1 MIFSR
6 IFAPSHTSQKPE
18 KRLEAIEKL
27 SPEKPQDKTILHELA
42 FNDDNADVSL
52 AALAKLN
59 SFVLWQKMAQIAKS
73 TKVKKAAQHC
83 VNEAIS
89 GKGSAALSA
98 EEKSSFLQETAS
110 ADVIIDVV
118 QREPELLG
126 NTELAFAL
134 LAKVDKPS
142 FTQHVFLHANN
153 GQLQRQLISSQSQT
167 NTLQKWAKKL
177 SDSST
182 LDAINSRID
191 EIRAAEQKPV
201 ELKKQL
207 TLCLSKYRALLDKA
221 DVEQVVDL
229 QSSYHSELEGLFA
242 QAGILSTDDKQEF
255 EEKRSKITEQVTRY
269 VDRIRPAWEEKQKS
283 AVLANTQALCEQ
295 QLTHAKEQVGWLFNT
310 RLCDA
315 TLADVATVNES
326 VRGVEATLEQ
336 LGQLGSNDKRVDE
349 IQLAVDGLNTKL
361 EAFSMQ
367 QQYGQKLL
375 SRLNVV
381 EDVAQKLNSADVS
394 DEQKRDLRSEFDTA
408 IEEYSAI
415 SRELIA
421 QPKALLQRFKVAT
434 KQVRADEKAAKSKH
448 QDELRHVRK
457 QISIVDNLVSQGKF
471 RAAMAKFKKLSDN
484 VASLPESLKKDIDK
498 RFQKTADDIARLEGW
513 QSYIAA
519 PRKPALVEQA
529 KELAATPAENIKQR
543 SESIKY
549 LRSQWLSLNTPS
561 AGDNEQEN
569 AALQQDFD
577 NALEKAF
584 EPCREHYARLDAERA
599 AALELRRS
607 IIEKVASVPEDI
619 EPTELS
625 KTLDRLAKQ
634 WRACGQVE
642 KQAYEQLKV
651 EWKAVFSPLQK
662 RVYAWQSDNQA
673 LKQRLVDKVNALQ
686 DSDDISDAA
695 ESAQQ
700 LQQEWKRIGHAGKR
714 EESRLWAEFK
724 ASNDAIFERLK
735 TQRKAQT
742 SEYTEQAEKLLSSIA
757 SISVEGDDS
766 TFQSAVQPIQEA
778 MLALPKPQRVKLERK
793 LETLFKQRESM
804 QREHDT
810 KVIEAR
816 AHAIIRLLQNDEPE
830 AREELLETL
839 GKRWSNLLTNAS
851 ASNTPRHD
859 RAWLTVALEV
869 ASGMPSPQSDVSV
882 RSSVQLQMMTAKLEQ
897 GEAPEAQ
904 EILSDWLQHGEVKE
918 DESGLLQR
926 VVTIIDNNPSM
937 LA

>member
-18 KRLEAIEKL
+18 KRLEAIDKL

-42 FNDDNADVSL
+42 FNDANADVSL
-52 AALAKLN
+52 AALEKLD
-59 SFVLWQKMAQIAKS
+59 SFVLWQKMAQIGKS
-73 TKVKKAAQHC
+73 PKVKKMAQRR

-89 GKGSAALSA
+89 GDGSIALSA
-98 EEKSSFLQETAS
+98 EEKSSFLRETAS
-110 ADVIIDVV
+110 VDVIIDVV
-118 QREPELLG
+118 QRETALL
-126 NTELAFAL
+126 NDTDLAFAL

-142 FTQHVFLHANN
+142 FTQYVFLNANN
-153 GQLQRQLISSQSQT
+153 VKLQRQLISSQSQT
-167 NTLQKWAKKL
+167 NILQKWAKKL
-177 SDSST
+177 SNSDT
-182 LDAINSRID
+182 LDAINNRIE
-191 EIRAAEQKPV
+191 EITAAEKKPV

-207 TLCLSKYRALLDKA
+207 TLCLSKYRALLDKT
-221 DVEQVVDL
+221 DVEQVVEL
-229 QSSYHSELEGLFA
+229 QTAYQSELEGLFA
-242 QAGILSTDDKQEF
+242 QASILSSNDKPEF
-255 EEKRSKITEQVTRY
+255 EEKRDKIVEQVNRY
-269 VDRIRPAWEEKQKS
+269 VDRIRPAWEEKQK
-283 AVLANTQALCEQ
+283 ATVLANTQALCEQ
-295 QLTHAKEQVGWLFNT
+295 QLTHAKEQVDWLYNT
-310 RLCDA
+310 RLCEA

-336 LGQLGSNDKRVDE
+336 LSQLGSNGKRESE
-349 IQLAVDGLNTKL
+349 IQLAVDALNGKL

-381 EDVAQKLNSADVS
+381 EDVAQRLKSEDV
-394 DEQKRDLRSEFDTA
+394 DDAQKRDLRSEFDTA
-408 IEEYSAI
+408 IDDYSAI

-421 QPKALLQRFKVAT
+421 QPKSLLQRFKAAT

-448 QDELRHVRK
+448 LDELKQVRK

-471 RAAMAKFKKLSDN
+471 RAAMAKFKKLSDS
-484 VASLPESLKKDIDK
+484 VASLPESLRKDIDK

-519 PRKPALVEQA
+519 PRKPALVEEA
-529 KELAATPAENIKQR
+529 KELAAAPVENIKQR

-549 LRSQWLSLNTPS
+549 LRSQWLSLNTSS
-561 AGDNEQEN
+561 ASDNEQEN

-584 EPCREHYARLDAERA
+584 EPCREHYAKLDAERS

-619 EPTELS
+619 EPAELS

-634 WRACGQVE
+634 WRACGQIE
-642 KQAYEQLKV
+642 KQAYEQLKI

-673 LKQRLVDKVNALQ
+673 LKQKLVDKVNTLQ
-686 DSDDISDAA
+686 DAEDISDAA

-724 ASNDAIFERLK
+724 AGNDAIFEHLK
-735 TQRKAQT
+735 TQRKAQN
-742 SEYTEQAEKLLSSIA
+742 SEYAEQADQLMALIA
-757 SISVEGDDS
+757 STPLECDEN
-766 TFQSAVQPIQEA
+766 TFQSTVQPLQEA
-778 MLALPKPQRVKLERK
+778 MSTLPKPQRVKVERK
-793 LETLFKQRESM
+793 LEALFKQRESM
-804 QREHDT
+804 QRENDA
-810 KVIEAR
+810 KIIEAR
-816 AHAIIRLLQNDEPE
+816 AHAIIRLLQNDELE
-830 AREELLETL
+830 ARDELLDIL

-851 ASNTPRHD
+851 AADTPRHD
-859 RAWLTVALEV
+859 RSWLTVALEV
-869 ASGMPSPQSDVSV
+869 ASDMPSPQADASI

-897 GEAPEAQ
+897 GKAPEAE

-918 DESGLLQR
+918 GESGLLQR
-926 VVTIIDNNPSM
+926 VITIIDKNPGV